1 MKNSDNEFGLLQPSL
16 IDDGKGIQAWFTLKN
31 HQFKPAERPV
41 AGLNLGFN
49 TPDSTD
55 IVKQN
60 RSLLLSELDLDAQW
74 LAYADQVHGS
84 HVRVISEGGTYGAT
98 DGLVTS
104 LPGLTLAIQVADC
117 AAVLLWDS
125 TNNVIGALHAGWRGA
140 VAGIL
145 SEGIQMMKQQGAE
158 LEQMNAFISPCI
170 SQAHFEVGPEVA
182 EQFPEPFV
190 ERSRYAK
197 PHVDLKGVLG
207 QQIAD
212 QGLKR
217 TNIEVSKACTFADD
231 EHFYSYRREGE
242 ESGRMMGLIQIKR

>member
-1 MKNSDNEFGLLQPSL
+1 MKNSANELGLLQPSL
-16 IDDGKGIQAWFTLKN
+16 IVDGTGVQAWFTLKN
-31 HQFKPAERPV
+31 PQFKSV
-41 AGLNLGFN
+41 DCSIAGLNLGFN
-49 TPDSTD
+49 TPDAAD

-60 RSLLLSELDLDAQW
+60 RSLLLSKLNLDARW

-84 HVRVISEGGTYGAT
+84 RVRVISEGGTYGAT
-98 DGLVTS
+98 DGLITS

-145 SEGIQMMKQQGAE
+145 SQGIQMMKQQGAE
-158 LEQMNAFISPCI
+158 IEQMNAFISPCI

-182 EQFPEPFV
+182 EHFPEPFV
-190 ERSRYAK
+190 ERNRYAK
-197 PHVDLKGVLG
+197 PHVDLKGVLR
-207 QQIAD
+207 QQLTDEGI
-212 QGLKR
+212 KR
-217 TNIEVSKACTFADD
+217 SNIEVSKACTFADD
-231 EHFYSYRREGE
+231 EHFYSYRREGK